1 MANNKETDIKRPLD
15 AEKLTAE
22 QESKINGGAG
32 NDFSEDPVNY
42 NISYFN
48 SSLINMPLLGK

>member
-15 AEKLTAE
+15 AEKLTEE

-32 NDFSEDPVNY
+32 SDFSEDPAIF

-48 SSLINMPLLGK
+48 SPAINMPLLGR